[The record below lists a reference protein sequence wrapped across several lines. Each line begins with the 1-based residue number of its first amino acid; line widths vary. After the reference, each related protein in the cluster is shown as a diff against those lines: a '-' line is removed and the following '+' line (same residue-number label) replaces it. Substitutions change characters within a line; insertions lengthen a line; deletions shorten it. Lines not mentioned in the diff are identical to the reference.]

1 MVIQN
6 IYYTQNIAKTA
17 EANYKMN
24 YLITIIGPTAIGKTA
39 LSITLAQHFGCD
51 IISCDSRQFFK
62 EMKIGTAV
70 PDDEEL
76 AAAPHHF
83 VQNKSIFESYSV
95 GDFEQEALAKLDE
108 LFQKNNIQIMVGGS
122 GLYVDAVLKGFDD
135 FPDIDDSVRTEINAK
150 YDKLGIEYLQEQLE
164 RLDSEY
170 YQKLQTENPQTLQNP
185 QRMKRFV
192 EVCVG
197 SKKPYSSFIGKRKNE
212 RNFTPIT
219 IGLEADREIMYKR
232 INQRVDIMMEEG
244 LLEEAKSL
252 HPNKHLNALQTVGYR
267 ELFDYFDGKTTL
279 DFAIEQIKMNTRR
292 FAKRQ
297 ITWFKRTE
305 NVSWFDYLTDRK
317 EIIKNIELQIQK
329 TQ

>member
-1 MVIQN
+1 
-6 IYYTQNIAKTA
+6 
-17 EANYKMN
+17 MN

-39 LSITLAQHFGCD
+39 LSIALAQHFGCD

-70 PDDEEL
+70 PSDEEL
-76 AAAPHHF
+76 ASAPHHF
-83 VQNKSIFESYSV
+83 IQNKSIFESYSV
-95 GDFEQEALAKLDE
+95 GDFEQEALTKLDE

-135 FPDIDDSVRTEINAK
+135 FPDIDNSVRDEINAK
-150 YDKLGIEYLQEQLE
+150 FDSLGIEYLQEQLQK
-164 RLDSEY
+164 LDSEY
-170 YQKLQTENPQTLQNP
+170 YTKLSTENPQTLQNP

-192 EVCVG
+192 EVCIG
-197 SKKPYSSFIGKRKNE
+197 SRKPYSSFIGKRKNV
-212 RNFTPIT
+212 RNFTPII
-219 IGLEADREIMYKR
+219 IGLEADREIMYNR
-232 INQRVDIMMEEG
+232 INQRVDIMLNEG
-244 LLEEAKSL
+244 LLAEAQSL
-252 HPNKHLNALQTVGYR
+252 FPNKHLNALQTVGYR

-279 DFAIEQIKMNTRR
+279 DLATEQIKMNTRR

-317 EIIKNIELQIQK
+317 EIITTIESQIQK
-329 TQ
+329 L